1 MNRWRISAGMETI
14 QENQMEM
21 LKTTNV
27 ISEMK
32 NSLDRLGSKLITPE
46 ERLNLEV

>member
-1 MNRWRISAGMETI
+1 
-14 QENQMEM
+14 MEM
-21 LKTTNV
+21 LKTKNV

-32 NSLDRLGSKLITPE
+32 NSLDRLCSKLITAE